1 MCSSILLIILLYHCI
16 FFFLSRCVDVRGRD
30 ADVLVPNTKAGRQA
44 QAVLRPQ
51 HGPTQHAAARAT
63 QEQEEVS
70 TRIHTNVQ
78 THSNVLVRFI

>member
-1 MCSSILLIILLYHCI
+1 MNVYFLLI
-16 FFFLSRCVDVRGRD
+16 SRCVDVRGRD

-70 TRIHTNVQ
+70 THTNIQ
-78 THSNVLVRFI
+78 THTQTYSYVFIHYRPIL